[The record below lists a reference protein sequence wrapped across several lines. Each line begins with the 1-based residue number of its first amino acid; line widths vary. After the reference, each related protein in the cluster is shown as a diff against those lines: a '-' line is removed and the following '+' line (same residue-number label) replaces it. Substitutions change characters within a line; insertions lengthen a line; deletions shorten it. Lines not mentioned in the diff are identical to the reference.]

1 MKKLNLHGKR
11 HYEVDRIV
19 ENFIIDTYNRDEL
32 PTEII
37 TGNSKKIREEKL
49 SAMALKVADIKGIGY
64 YSLGSHRKN
73 LSDEKKKEYL
83 EIIEKYRY

>member
-37 TGNSKKIREEKL
+37 TGNSKKMRDIVETVLERHG
-49 SAMALKVADIKGIGY
+49 LKS
-64 YSLGSHRKN
+64 YSKYWIDGGS
-73 LSDEKKKEYL
+73 
-83 EIIEKYRY
+83 IIVYESI